1 MRLLWAASSFL
12 IVVSNSLSAA
22 DLFSVQAQSTD
33 LFPRLVRDDGSSD
46 LLNLLQSTIKAQGD
60 FAKFQNRDYNAAFK
74 YLNVT
79 RAIMFDVSSD
89 GTTAFLRIPITGLR
103 KEFQASSRNDLY
115 NLIKNYLKRD
125 GANEWAK
132 FLEAINQR
140 SALALS
146 DGNPNSTT
154 ALLASTMFNS
164 FGSQIG
170 SSPGDSGGKGSTVSI
185 TFDAGQ
191 FDANG
196 YKGQAYTL
204 PIAGKIKISNR
215 VSIDYQVPLQ
225 YITLHGALIYQAGIT
240 LNVPTKVIL
249 PSEDQPWSWDV
260 TPTVAFAV
268 SGSKEML
275 AGGGLFAGALTNV
288 VSYRWHDIA
297 FTYGNYFSFFQGVTL
312 SYSDYEFASK
322 VSQEI
327 MKNGLRMS
335 VPFEKRW
342 LFEVYGIHTKF
353 FESAAVDSYF
363 ATTVSPQSW
372 VVTR

>member
-1 MRLLWAASSFL
+1 VPIVSIKVGFRELTMKLLWAASSLL

-33 LFPRLVRDDGSSD
+33 LFPRLVQDDGSSD

-60 FAKFQNRDYNAAFK
+60 FAKFQNRDYNAAFN

-89 GTTAFLRIPITGLR
+89 GTTAFLRIPITGLM

-170 SSPGDSGGKGSTVSI
+170 SLPGDSGGKGNAVSI

-191 FDANG
+191 FDASG

-204 PIAGKIKISNR
+204 PIAGKINLGRGMSLRQLRLRYPVQKR
-215 VSIDYQVPLQ
+215 CWPAAACLQ
-225 YITLHGALIYQAGIT
+225 A
-240 LNVPTKVIL
+240 
-249 PSEDQPWSWDV
+249 
-260 TPTVAFAV
+260 
-268 SGSKEML
+268 
-275 AGGGLFAGALTNV
+275 
-288 VSYRWHDIA
+288 R
-297 FTYGNYFSFFQGVTL
+297 
-312 SYSDYEFASK
+312 
-322 VSQEI
+322 
-327 MKNGLRMS
+327 
-335 VPFEKRW
+335 
-342 LFEVYGIHTKF
+342 
-353 FESAAVDSYF
+353 
-363 ATTVSPQSW
+363 
-372 VVTR
+372 